1 MRHLTE
7 RFFLK
12 SVPESDFSFDHKSVG
27 IKHNKNIKLILKST
41 KKKSCVRKFEKKKRK
56 EEHKKKTQHTMT
68 NLQIIGLE
76 NDTSAREIEGLLGGS
91 VTH

>member
-1 MRHLTE
+1 MCQ
-7 RFFLK
+7 
-12 SVPESDFSFDHKSVG
+12 
-27 IKHNKNIKLILKST
+27 KL
-41 KKKSCVRKFEKKKRK
+41 EKKKRK
-56 EEHKKKTQHTMT
+56 EKHKKKTQHTTT

>member
-1 MRHLTE
+1 MFQSQISVLTINLLAKPGQ
-7 RFFLK
+7 LK
-12 SVPESDFSFDHKSVG
+12 YQVDFKIHKEEIMCQE
-27 IKHNKNIKLILKST
+27 IKG
-41 KKKSCVRKFEKKKRK
+41 KKK
-56 EEHKKKTQHTMT
+56 EEHKKKTQHTTT